1 MYAACNHIDVSVRQH
16 HSGPGRPA
24 LWCGLSLLH
33 SLLLP
38 AGGLRK
44 SYTTTAVARERK
56 GGHIETKREER
67 QIKKWDVGDPELR
80 GVNIRPV
87 FSS

>member
-1 MYAACNHIDVSVRQH
+1 MYAACNHIDVSVRQD
-16 HSGPGRPA
+16 HSGPGRSA

-44 SYTTTAVARERK
+44 SYTTTAVAREREREKKKK
-56 GGHIETKREER
+56 GRSYRDQK
-67 QIKKWDVGDPELR
+67 R
-80 GVNIRPV
+80 GVTD
-87 FSS
+87 